1 MELSRNSRRRRAMR
15 SSGKTPEA
23 ERQRKAGVPSFQQIK
38 NHILQGIHAGEW
50 KEGDQIPT
58 EAALGRQFGVARMTV
73 NRALRELASEQSV
86 NRIQGVGTYVAQQK
100 YQSTLVAIRSI
111 ADEVRGRGHEHAC
124 AVVRLDSIRAP
135 AALARQFD
143 ARRGIRLFHSIL
155 VHYENEI
162 QIQVEDR
169 WVNAALA
176 PDYLSQDF
184 AHSTPNEYLMRVA
197 PLQGV
202 SYRIEARSPPADIRK
217 RLAMRAGEPCLVLYR
232 TTRSR
237 GMVASVAT
245 MWHPA
250 SRYQFT
256 GSF

>member
-1 MELSRNSRRRRAMR
+1 MHTLTKRRAA
-15 SSGKTPEA
+15 TPA
-23 ERQRKAGVPSFQQIK
+23 RPRKPAVPSYRQIK
-38 NHILQGIHAGEW
+38 EHILQRIHAGEW

-58 EAALGRQFGVARMTV
+58 EAALGRQFRVARMTV

-86 NRIQGVGTYVAQQK
+86 NRIQGVGTYVAQHK

-124 AVVRLDSIRAP
+124 AVRLLESVRAP
-135 AALARQFD
+135 AALARRFD

-155 VHYENEI
+155 VHCENQV
-162 QIQVEDR
+162 QIQLEDR

-184 AHSTPNEYLMRVA
+184 AHSTPNEYLIRVA

-202 SYRIEARSPPADIRK
+202 SYRIEARLPPADIR
-217 RLAMRAGEPCLVLYR
+217 RQLAIPAGEPCLVLYR
-232 TTRSR
+232 TTRSL

-256 GSF
+256 GAF

>member
-1 MELSRNSRRRRAMR
+1 MQSKR
-15 SSGKTPEA
+15 KTAGRTPA
-23 ERQRKAGVPSFQQIK
+23 GKAGVPSFQKIK
-38 NHILQGIHAGEW
+38 DHILQRIHAGEW

-73 NRALRELASEQSV
+73 NRALRELAAEQSV
-86 NRIQGVGTYVAQQK
+86 SRIQGLGTYVAQQK

-111 ADEVRGRGHEHAC
+111 ADEVRGRGDSHAC
-124 AVVRLDSIRAP
+124 AVKLLKSVKAP
-135 AALARQFD
+135 AALARKFE
-143 ARRGIRLFHSIL
+143 ARRGMRLFHSVL

-176 PDYLSQDF
+176 PDYLRQDF

-202 SYRIEARSPPADIRK
+202 SYSIEAKLPPTEIREL
-217 RLAMRAGEPCLVLYR
+217 LAMPSGEPCLVLYR
-232 TTRSR
+232 TTRSL
-237 GMVASVAT
+237 GAVASVAT

>member
-1 MELSRNSRRRRAMR
+1 MR
-15 SSGKTPEA
+15 EMGTRGKTA
-23 ERQRKAGVPSFQQIK
+23 TQGRARKAGVASFQQIK
-38 NHILQGIHAGEW
+38 NHILQRIHAGAW

-73 NRALRELASEQSV
+73 NRALRELAAEQSV
-86 NRIQGVGTYVAQQK
+86 NRIQGVGTFVAQHK

-111 ADEVRGRGHEHAC
+111 ADEVRGRGDQHAC
-124 AVVRLDSIRAP
+124 AVVLLESIKAP
-135 AALARQFD
+135 APLARQFD

-155 VHYENEI
+155 VHYENEM

-176 PDYLSQDF
+176 PDYLRQDF
-184 AHSTPNEYLMRVA
+184 ARSTPNEYLMRVA

-202 SYRIEARSPPADIRK
+202 SYRIEAKLPPAEIRQ
-217 RLAMRAGEPCLVLYR
+217 RLAMPAGEPCLVLYR
-232 TTRSR
+232 TTRSL
-237 GMVASVAT
+237 GVVASVAT

>member
-1 MELSRNSRRRRAMR
+1 MR
-15 SSGKTPEA
+15 SKSKAAGKSPA
-23 ERQRKAGVPSFQQIK
+23 RGAGVPSFQKIK
-38 NHILQGIHAGEW
+38 NHVLRRIHAGAW

-58 EAALGRQFGVARMTV
+58 EAELGRQFGVARMTV
-73 NRALRELASEQSV
+73 NRALRELAAEQSV
-86 NRIQGVGTYVAQQK
+86 SRIRGAGTYVTQQK

-111 ADEVRGRGHEHAC
+111 ADEVRGRGDRHAC
-124 AVVRLDSIRAP
+124 EVKLLESVRAP
-135 AALARQFD
+135 AALARKFD
-143 ARRGIRLFHSIL
+143 ARRGVRLFHSIL
-155 VHYENEI
+155 VHYENEF

-176 PDYLSQDF
+176 PDYLLQDF
-184 AHSTPNEYLMRVA
+184 THSTPNEYLMRVA

-202 SYRIEARSPPADIRK
+202 SYRIEAKLPPAEIRE
-217 RLAMRAGEPCLVLYR
+217 RLAMPAGEPCLVLYR
-232 TTRSR
+232 TTRSL

>member
-1 MELSRNSRRRRAMR
+1 MHSKR
-15 SSGKTPEA
+15 SKAAAARP
-23 ERQRKAGVPSFQQIK
+23 RKQRVPSFQQIK
-38 NHILQGIHAGEW
+38 DHILRRIHDGEW
-50 KEGDQIPT
+50 KEGDQIST
-58 EAALGRQFGVARMTV
+58 EAVLGRQFGVARMTV

-86 NRIQGVGTYVAQQK
+86 NRIQGLGTFVAQQK

-111 ADEVRGRGHEHAC
+111 ADEVRGRGHRHAC
-124 AVVRLDSIRAP
+124 AVALLEGIRAP

-143 ARRGIRLFHSIL
+143 ARRGIRLFHSVL
-155 VHYENEI
+155 VHHENEI
-162 QIQVEDR
+162 QIQLEDR

-184 AHSTPNEYLMRVA
+184 AHTTPNEYLMRVA

-202 SYRIEARSPPADIRK
+202 SYRIEAKLPPAEIRK
-217 RLAMRAGEPCLVLYR
+217 RLAMPAGEPCLVLYR
-232 TTRSR
+232 TTRSL

-256 GSF
+256 GAF

>member
-1 MELSRNSRRRRAMR
+1 MGNTGRTAKAKPRRNAR
-15 SSGKTPEA
+15 
-23 ERQRKAGVPSFQQIK
+23 VPSFQLIK
-38 NHILQGIHAGEW
+38 NHILERIHAGQW

-58 EAALGRQFGVARMTV
+58 EAALGRQFRVARMTV
-73 NRALRELASEQSV
+73 NRALRELTAEQSL
-86 NRIQGVGTYVAQQK
+86 NRIQGVGTYVAQHK

-111 ADEVRGRGHEHAC
+111 ADEVRGRGHDHAC
-124 AVVRLDSIRAP
+124 VVVLLEKLSAP
-135 AALARQFD
+135 APLARQFE
-143 ARRGIRLFHSIL
+143 ARRGLRLFHSIL
-155 VHYENEI
+155 VHYENGL

-169 WVNAALA
+169 WVNAQLA
-176 PDYLSQDF
+176 PDYLEQDF
-184 AHSTPNEYLMRVA
+184 THSTPNEYLMRVA

-202 SYRIEARSPPADIRK
+202 SYRIEARLPPTEIRE
-217 RLAMRAGEPCLVLYR
+217 RLAMPAGEPCLVLYR
-232 TTRSR
+232 TTRSL

>member
-1 MELSRNSRRRRAMR
+1 MRTKQRNTAKQR
-15 SSGKTPEA
+15 SP
-23 ERQRKAGVPSFQQIK
+23 KAGVPSFQKIK
-38 NHILQGIHAGEW
+38 DHILRRIHAGEL

-58 EAALGRQFGVARMTV
+58 EAVLGRQFGVARMTV

-86 NRIQGVGTYVAQQK
+86 NRIQGLGTFVAQHK
-100 YQSTLVAIRSI
+100 YQSTLVSIRSI
-111 ADEVRGRGHEHAC
+111 ADEVRARGDRHAC
-124 AVVRLDSIRAP
+124 AVVVLESVKAP
-135 AALARQFD
+135 AALARAFD

-155 VHYENEI
+155 VHYENDL

-184 AHSTPNEYLMRVA
+184 ARSTPNEYLMRVA

-202 SYRIEARSPPADIRK
+202 SYRIEARLPPPEIRR
-217 RLAMRAGEPCLVLYR
+217 RLAMPAGEPCLVLYR
-232 TTRSR
+232 TTRSL

-256 GSF
+256 GAF

>member
-1 MELSRNSRRRRAMR
+1 MVARARRKTAAGSR
-15 SSGKTPEA
+15 SGKA
-23 ERQRKAGVPSFQQIK
+23 AVPSFQQIK
-38 NHILQGIHAGEW
+38 NYVLQRIHAGEW
-50 KEGDQIPT
+50 KEGDQVPT
-58 EAALGRQFGVARMTV
+58 EAVLGRQFGVARMTV
-73 NRALRELASEQSV
+73 NRALRELAAEQSV
-86 NRIQGVGTYVAQQK
+86 NRFQGVGTYVAQHK

-111 ADEVRGRGHEHAC
+111 ADEVRGRGHEPSC
-124 AVVRLDSIRAP
+124 AVVLLESLRAP

-143 ARRGIRLFHSIL
+143 ARRGFRLFHSIL

-202 SYRIEARSPPADIRK
+202 SYRIEAKLPPAEIRR
-217 RLAMRAGEPCLVLYR
+217 RLAMPAGEPCLVLYR
-232 TTRSR
+232 TTRSL
-237 GMVASVAT
+237 GAVASVVT

>member
-1 MELSRNSRRRRAMR
+1 MR
-15 SSGKTPEA
+15 TKGKTA
-23 ERQRKAGVPSFQQIK
+23 NGGRSRKNGVPSFQQIK

-73 NRALRELASEQSV
+73 NRALRELAAEQSV

-111 ADEVRGRGHEHAC
+111 AGEVRGRGHNHAC
-124 AVVRLDSIRAP
+124 SVVLLEKLQAP
-135 AALARQFD
+135 ASLAQQFD

-155 VHYENEI
+155 VHYENAI

-176 PDYLSQDF
+176 PDYLRQDF
-184 AHSTPNEYLMRVA
+184 TQSTPNEYLMRVA

-202 SYRIEARSPPADIRK
+202 SYRIEAKLPPADIRK

-237 GMVASVAT
+237 EKVASVAT

>member
-1 MELSRNSRRRRAMR
+1 MR
-15 SSGKTPEA
+15 STGNTAKPMPS
-23 ERQRKAGVPSFQQIK
+23 RKAGIPSFQQIK
-38 NHILQGIHAGEW
+38 NHILQRIHAGEW

-86 NRIQGVGTYVAQQK
+86 SRIQGLGTYVAQQK

-111 ADEVRGRGHEHAC
+111 ADEVRARGDEHAC
-124 AVVRLDSIRAP
+124 AVKLLESVRAP
-135 AALARQFD
+135 ATLARQFD
-143 ARRGIRLFHSIL
+143 ARRGMRLFHSVL
-155 VHYENEI
+155 VHYENAI

-176 PDYLSQDF
+176 PDYLRQDF

-202 SYRIEARSPPADIRK
+202 SYRIEAKLAPAEIRK
-217 RLAMRAGEPCLVLYR
+217 LLAMPAGEPCLVLYR
-232 TTRSR
+232 TTRSL
-237 GMVASVAT
+237 GAVASVAT

-250 SRYQFT
+250 SRYQLT

>member
-1 MELSRNSRRRRAMR
+1 MR
-15 SSGKTPEA
+15 STGNMAKKMPSGK
-23 ERQRKAGVPSFQQIK
+23 AGIPSFQQIK
-38 NHILQGIHAGEW
+38 NHILQRIHAGEW

-86 NRIQGVGTYVAQQK
+86 SRIQGLGTYVAQQK

-111 ADEVRGRGHEHAC
+111 ADEVRGRGDEHAC
-124 AVVRLDSIRAP
+124 AVKLLESVRAP
-135 AALARQFD
+135 ATLARQFD
-143 ARRGIRLFHSIL
+143 ARRGIRLHHSIL
-155 VHYENEI
+155 VHYGNDM

-176 PDYLSQDF
+176 PDYLRQDF
-184 AHSTPNEYLMRVA
+184 AHTTPNEYLMRVA

-202 SYRIEARSPPADIRK
+202 TYRIEAKLAPAEIRK
-217 RLAMRAGEPCLVLYR
+217 LLAMPAGEPCLVLYR
-232 TTRSR
+232 TTRSL
-237 GMVASVAT
+237 GAVASVAT

-250 SRYQFT
+250 SRYQLT

>member
-1 MELSRNSRRRRAMR
+1 MRTRNRTA
-15 SSGKTPEA
+15 GKAQGRTPA
-23 ERQRKAGVPSFQQIK
+23 RKAGVPSFQRIK
-38 NHILQGIHAGEW
+38 DHILQRIHAAEW
-50 KEGDQIPT
+50 RQGDQIPT

-73 NRALRELASEQSV
+73 NRALRELAAEQIVS
-86 NRIQGVGTYVAQQK
+86 RIQGLGTFVAQHK

-111 ADEVRGRGHEHAC
+111 ADEVRGRGDRHAC
-124 AVVRLDSIRAP
+124 VVKLLESVKAP
-135 AALARQFD
+135 AALAREFE

-155 VHYENEI
+155 VHYENDD
-162 QIQVEDR
+162 QIQLEDR

-176 PDYLSQDF
+176 PDYLGQDF
-184 AHSTPNEYLMRVA
+184 THTTPNEYLMHVA

-202 SYRIEARSPPADIRK
+202 SYRIEAKLPPAQIR
-217 RLAMRAGEPCLVLYR
+217 RWLAMPPGEPCLVLYR

>member
-1 MELSRNSRRRRAMR
+1 MTHTKHKTAKEQR
-15 SSGKTPEA
+15 S
-23 ERQRKAGVPSFQQIK
+23 RKAGVPSFQRIK
-38 NHILQGIHAGEW
+38 DHVLRRIHAGDW

-73 NRALRELASEQSV
+73 NRALRELAAEQSV
-86 NRIQGVGTYVAQQK
+86 NRIQGLGTFVAQHK

-111 ADEVRGRGHEHAC
+111 ADEVRSRGDRHAC
-124 AVVRLDSIRAP
+124 AVVLLEGVRAP
-135 AALARQFD
+135 VQLARQFD

-169 WVNAALA
+169 WVNATLA

-202 SYRIEARSPPADIRK
+202 SYRIEAKLPPLDIRK
-217 RLAMRAGEPCLVLYR
+217 RLAMPAGEPCLVLYR
-232 TTRSR
+232 TTRSL
-237 GMVASVAT
+237 GTVASVAT

>member
-1 MELSRNSRRRRAMR
+1 MPIKR
-15 SSGKTPEA
+15 KTEGRIPAREP
-23 ERQRKAGVPSFQQIK
+23 GVPSFQQIK
-38 NHILQGIHAGEW
+38 NHILQRIHAAEW
-50 KEGDQIPT
+50 KEGDQIHT

-73 NRALRELASEQSV
+73 NRALRELAAEKIV
-86 NRIQGVGTYVAQQK
+86 TRIQGLGTFVAQQK

-111 ADEVRGRGHEHAC
+111 ADEVRGRGDRHAC
-124 AVVRLDSIRAP
+124 VVKLLESVRAP
-135 AALARQFD
+135 AALAREFD
-143 ARRGIRLFHSIL
+143 ARRGLRLFHSIL

-176 PDYLSQDF
+176 PDYLRQDF
-184 AHSTPNEYLMRVA
+184 ARSTPNEYLMRVA

-202 SYRIEARSPPADIRK
+202 SYRIEAKLPPAEIRK
-217 RLAMRAGEPCLVLYR
+217 RLAMPAGEPCLVLYR
-232 TTRSR
+232 TTRSQ
-237 GMVASVAT
+237 GAVASVAT

-250 SRYQFT
+250 SRYQLT

>member
-1 MELSRNSRRRRAMR
+1 MGTRSTTAKAQRVRRAR
-15 SSGKTPEA
+15 L
-23 ERQRKAGVPSFQQIK
+23 PSFQQIK
-38 NHILQGIHAGEW
+38 NHILERIHAGEW

-73 NRALRELASEQSV
+73 NRALRELTAEQSLT
-86 NRIQGVGTYVAQQK
+86 RIQGVGTYVAQHK

-111 ADEVRGRGHEHAC
+111 ADEVRGRGHDHAC
-124 AVVRLDSIRAP
+124 VVVRLEKLRAP
-135 AALARQFD
+135 APLARQFE
-143 ARRGIRLFHSIL
+143 ANRGLRLFHSIL
-155 VHYENEI
+155 VHYENGL

-176 PDYLSQDF
+176 PDYLEQDF
-184 AHSTPNEYLMRVA
+184 THSTPNEYLMRVA

-202 SYRIEARSPPADIRK
+202 SYRIEAGLPPADIRD
-217 RLAMRAGEPCLVLYR
+217 RLAMPAGEPCLVLYR
-232 TTRSR
+232 TTRSL

>member
-1 MELSRNSRRRRAMR
+1 MR
-15 SSGKTPEA
+15 TRGKAANGGRT
-23 ERQRKAGVPSFQQIK
+23 RKAGVPWYQQIK
-38 NHILQGIHAGEW
+38 NHILQRIHAGAW

-86 NRIQGVGTYVAQQK
+86 NRIQGVGSYVAQHK

-124 AVVRLDSIRAP
+124 AVVLLEGVRAP

-143 ARRGIRLFHSIL
+143 ARRGLHLFHSIL
-155 VHYENEI
+155 VHYENGI

-169 WVNAALA
+169 WVSAALA
-176 PDYLSQDF
+176 PDYLRQDF

-202 SYRIEARSPPADIRK
+202 SYRIEAKLPPVDIRK

-250 SRYQFT
+250 DRYQFT

>member
-1 MELSRNSRRRRAMR
+1 MRIKRKTTQTDPARA
-15 SSGKTPEA
+15 
-23 ERQRKAGVPSFQQIK
+23 AGVASFQKIK
-38 NHILQGIHAGEW
+38 NHILQRIHAGAW

-58 EAALGRQFGVARMTV
+58 EAALGAQFGVARMTV
-73 NRALRELASEQSV
+73 NRALRELAAEQSV
-86 NRIQGVGTYVAQQK
+86 IRIQGLGTYVAQHK

-111 ADEVRGRGHEHAC
+111 ADEVRGRGDKHAC
-124 AVVRLDSIRAP
+124 VVKLLESVRAP
-135 AALARQFD
+135 AALARQFE
-143 ARRGIRLFHSIL
+143 ARSGIRLFHSVL
-155 VHYENEI
+155 VHYENED

-176 PDYLSQDF
+176 PDYLRQDF

-202 SYRIEARSPPADIRK
+202 SYRIEAKLPPAEIRK
-217 RLAMRAGEPCLVLYR
+217 RLGMPAGEPCLVLYR
-232 TTRSR
+232 TTRSL
-237 GMVASVAT
+237 GTVASVAT

-250 SRYQFT
+250 SRYQLT

>member
-1 MELSRNSRRRRAMR
+1 MRTRRKTATTAR
-15 SSGKTPEA
+15 SSNP
-23 ERQRKAGVPSFQQIK
+23 GVPSFQRIK
-38 NHILQGIHAGEW
+38 NHILQRIHAGEW
-50 KEGDQIPT
+50 KEGDQVPT

-73 NRALRELASEQSV
+73 NRALRELAAEQSV
-86 NRIQGVGTYVAQQK
+86 SRIQGLGTYVAQQK
-100 YQSTLVAIRSI
+100 YQSTLVSIRSI
-111 ADEVRGRGHEHAC
+111 ADEVRGRGDQHAC
-124 AVVRLDSIRAP
+124 TVKSLEGVKAP
-135 AALARQFD
+135 ATLARKFD

-169 WVNAALA
+169 WVNAVLA
-176 PDYLSQDF
+176 PDYLNQDF

-202 SYRIEARSPPADIRK
+202 SYRIEAKLPPAEIR
-217 RLAMRAGEPCLVLYR
+217 RLLAMPAGEPCLVLYR
-232 TTRSR
+232 TTRSL
-237 GMVASVAT
+237 GLVASVAT

-256 GSF
+256 GEF

>member
-1 MELSRNSRRRRAMR
+1 MRTGTRRKTAKIARSRNAR
-15 SSGKTPEA
+15 
-23 ERQRKAGVPSFQQIK
+23 VPSFQRIK
-38 NHILQGIHAGEW
+38 DHILQRIHAGEW

-58 EAALGRQFGVARMTV
+58 EAALGHQFGVARMTV

-86 NRIQGVGTYVAQQK
+86 SRIQGLGTFVAQQK

-111 ADEVRGRGHEHAC
+111 ADEVRGRGHQHAC
-124 AVVRLDSIRAP
+124 AVKLLERIRAP

-143 ARRGIRLFHSIL
+143 ARRGIRLFHSVL
-155 VHYENEI
+155 VHYENEE

-176 PDYLSQDF
+176 PDYLDQDF

-202 SYRIEARSPPADIRK
+202 SYRIEARLPPGEVRR
-217 RLAMRAGEPCLVLYR
+217 RLAMP
-232 TTRSR
+232 
-237 GMVASVAT
+237 VA
-245 MWHPA
+245 
-250 SRYQFT
+250 
-256 GSF
+256 

>member
-1 MELSRNSRRRRAMR
+1 MRSRR
-15 SSGKTPEA
+15 KTA
-23 ERQRKAGVPSFQQIK
+23 AKARPGNGGVPSFQRIK
-38 NHILQGIHAGEW
+38 NHILQRIHAGEW

-73 NRALRELASEQSV
+73 NRALRELAAEQSV
-86 NRIQGVGTYVAQQK
+86 SRIQGAGTYVAQQK

-111 ADEVRGRGHEHAC
+111 ADEVRARGDRHAC
-124 AVVRLDSIRAP
+124 MVKLLESVKAP
-135 AALARQFD
+135 AALARKFD
-143 ARRGIRLFHSIL
+143 ARRGIRLFHSVL
-155 VHYENEI
+155 VHCENEI

-184 AHSTPNEYLMRVA
+184 SHSTPNEYLMRVA

-202 SYRIEARSPPADIRK
+202 SYRIEAKLPPAEIRAL
-217 RLAMRAGEPCLVLYR
+217 LAMPAGEPCLVLYR
-232 TTRSR
+232 TTRSL
-237 GMVASVAT
+237 GMVASAAT

>member
-1 MELSRNSRRRRAMR
+1 MRTKHQTTGRIPARN
-15 SSGKTPEA
+15 
-23 ERQRKAGVPSFQQIK
+23 AGVASYQRIK
-38 NHILQGIHAGEW
+38 NHILRRIHAGEW

-73 NRALRELASEQSV
+73 NRALRELAGEQVVS
-86 NRIQGVGTYVAQQK
+86 RIQGLGTFVTQQK

-111 ADEVRGRGHEHAC
+111 AEEVRARGDRHAC
-124 AVVRLDSIRAP
+124 AVTLLESVKAP
-135 AALARQFD
+135 AALARRFE
-143 ARRGIRLFHSIL
+143 ARRGMRLFHSIL
-155 VHYENEI
+155 VHYENDI

-176 PDYLSQDF
+176 PDYLRQDF
-184 AHSTPNEYLMRVA
+184 SHSTPNEYLMRVA

-202 SYRIEARSPPADIRK
+202 SYRIEARLPPAEIRN
-217 RLAMRAGEPCLVLYR
+217 RLGMPAGEPCLVLYR
-232 TTRSR
+232 TTRSM
-237 GMVASVAT
+237 GAVASVAT

-250 SRYQFT
+250 SRYQLT

>member
-1 MELSRNSRRRRAMR
+1 VTRTKHETAEKQR
-15 SSGKTPEA
+15 S
-23 ERQRKAGVPSFQQIK
+23 RKAGVPSFQRIK
-38 NHILQGIHAGEW
+38 NHILRRIHAGEW

-58 EAALGRQFGVARMTV
+58 EAALGLQFGVARMTV
-73 NRALRELASEQSV
+73 NRALRELAAEQSV
-86 NRIQGVGTYVAQQK
+86 NRIQGLGTFVAQHK

-111 ADEVRGRGHEHAC
+111 ADEVRSRGDRHAC
-124 AVVRLDSIRAP
+124 AVVLLEGVRAP
-135 AALARQFD
+135 VQLARQFD

-169 WVNAALA
+169 WVNATLA

-202 SYRIEARSPPADIRK
+202 SYRIEAKLPPLDIRK
-217 RLAMRAGEPCLVLYR
+217 RLAMPAGEPCLVLYR
-232 TTRSR
+232 TTRSL
-237 GMVASVAT
+237 GTVASVAT

>member
-1 MELSRNSRRRRAMR
+1 MRSKRKTAEKARSRN
-15 SSGKTPEA
+15 
-23 ERQRKAGVPSFQQIK
+23 AGVPSFQQIK
-38 NHILQGIHAGEW
+38 NHVLQRIHAGEW

-73 NRALRELASEQSV
+73 NRALRELAAERSV
-86 NRIQGVGTYVAQQK
+86 SRIRGVGTYVAQQK

-111 ADEVRGRGHEHAC
+111 ADEVRGRGHHHAC
-124 AVVRLDSIRAP
+124 AVKLLESVRAP
-135 AALARQFD
+135 AALARKFD

-155 VHYENEI
+155 VHCENEL

-169 WVNAALA
+169 WVNAVLA
-176 PDYLSQDF
+176 PDYLRQDF
-184 AHSTPNEYLMRVA
+184 THSTPNEYLMRVA

-202 SYRIEARSPPADIRK
+202 SYRIEAKLPPVEIRK

-232 TTRSR
+232 TTRSL

-250 SRYQFT
+250 GRYQFT

>member
-1 MELSRNSRRRRAMR
+1 MPIKR
-15 SSGKTPEA
+15 KTEGRIPA
-23 ERQRKAGVPSFQQIK
+23 RKPGVPSFQQIK
-38 NHILQGIHAGEW
+38 NHILQRIHAAEW
-50 KEGDQIPT
+50 KEGDQIHT

-73 NRALRELASEQSV
+73 NRALRELAAEKIV
-86 NRIQGVGTYVAQQK
+86 TRIQGLGTFVAQQK

-111 ADEVRGRGHEHAC
+111 ADEVRGRGDRHAC
-124 AVVRLDSIRAP
+124 SVKLLQSVRAP
-135 AALARQFD
+135 AALAREFD

-155 VHYENEI
+155 VHYENEV

-176 PDYLSQDF
+176 PDYLGQDF

-202 SYRIEARSPPADIRK
+202 SYRVEAKLPPAEIRK
-217 RLAMRAGEPCLVLYR
+217 RLGMPAGEPCLVLYR
-232 TTRSR
+232 TTRSL
-237 GMVASVAT
+237 GTVASVAT

-250 SRYQFT
+250 SRYQLT

>member
-1 MELSRNSRRRRAMR
+1 MPVRWYCSRASRR
-15 SSGKTPEA
+15 P
-23 ERQRKAGVPSFQQIK
+23 PC
-38 NHILQGIHAGEW
+38 W
-50 KEGDQIPT
+50 
-58 EAALGRQFGVARMTV
+58 
-73 NRALRELASEQSV
+73 
-86 NRIQGVGTYVAQQK
+86 
-100 YQSTLVAIRSI
+100 
-111 ADEVRGRGHEHAC
+111 
-124 AVVRLDSIRAP
+124 
-135 AALARQFD
+135 ARQFE
-143 ARRGIRLFHSIL
+143 ARRGIRLFHSVL

-184 AHSTPNEYLMRVA
+184 THSTPNEYLMRVA

-202 SYRIEARSPPADIRK
+202 SYRIEAKLPPAEIRN
-217 RLAMRAGEPCLVLYR
+217 RLAMPAGEPCLVLYR

-256 GSF
+256 ACFSTCRFAASSYPTNSEDNMTHRVVECVPNFSEGRDMAKMRQITEAIASVSG

>member
-1 MELSRNSRRRRAMR
+1 MRTSARRKTAKTARSRN
-15 SSGKTPEA
+15 
-23 ERQRKAGVPSFQQIK
+23 AGVPSFQQIK
-38 NHILQGIHAGEW
+38 NHILQRIHAGEW

-58 EAALGRQFGVARMTV
+58 EATLGHQFGVARMTV
-73 NRALRELASEQSV
+73 NRALRELASEQIV
-86 NRIQGVGTYVAQQK
+86 IRIQGLGTFVAQQK

-111 ADEVRGRGHEHAC
+111 ADEVRARGDRHAC
-124 AVVRLDSIRAP
+124 AVRLLESVKAP
-135 AALARQFD
+135 AALARKFD

-176 PDYLSQDF
+176 PDYLHQDF
-184 AHSTPNEYLMRVA
+184 TQSTPNEYLMRVA

-202 SYRIEARSPPADIRK
+202 SYRIEAKLPSAEIRN
-217 RLAMRAGEPCLVLYR
+217 RLAMPAGEPCLVLYR
-232 TTRSR
+232 TTRSL

>member
-1 MELSRNSRRRRAMR
+1 MYSGKPKTAEKKRSRNADL
-15 SSGKTPEA
+15 
-23 ERQRKAGVPSFQQIK
+23 PSFQQIK
-38 NHILQGIHAGEW
+38 NYILQHIHAGEW

-58 EAALGRQFGVARMTV
+58 EAALGQQFGVARMTV

-86 NRIQGVGTYVAQQK
+86 NRIQGLGTYVAQHK
-100 YQSTLVAIRSI
+100 YQSTLVAIRNI
-111 ADEVRGRGHEHAC
+111 ADEVRGRGDRHAC
-124 AVVRLDSIRAP
+124 TVVLLESIRAP
-135 AALARQFD
+135 AALARSFD

-155 VHYENEI
+155 VHFENEI
-162 QIQVEDR
+162 RIQVEDR

-202 SYRIEARSPPADIRK
+202 SYRIEAKLPPAETRK
-217 RLAMRAGEPCLVLYR
+217 QLAMRAGEPCLVLYR
-232 TTRSR
+232 TTRSL

-256 GSF
+256 GAF

>member
-1 MELSRNSRRRRAMR
+1 MPIKRKTE
-15 SSGKTPEA
+15 GKIPAREP
-23 ERQRKAGVPSFQQIK
+23 GVPSFQQIK
-38 NHILQGIHAGEW
+38 NHILQRIHAAEW
-50 KEGDQIPT
+50 KEGDQIHT

-73 NRALRELASEQSV
+73 NRALRELAAEKIV
-86 NRIQGVGTYVAQQK
+86 TRIQGLGTFVAQQK

-111 ADEVRGRGHEHAC
+111 ADEVRGRGDRHAC
-124 AVVRLDSIRAP
+124 VVKLLESVRAP
-135 AALARQFD
+135 AALAREFD
-143 ARRGIRLFHSIL
+143 ARRGLRLFHSIL

-176 PDYLSQDF
+176 PDYLRQDF
-184 AHSTPNEYLMRVA
+184 ARSTPNEYLMRVA

-202 SYRIEARSPPADIRK
+202 SYRIEAKLPPAEIRK
-217 RLAMRAGEPCLVLYR
+217 RLAMPAGEPCLVLYR
-232 TTRSR
+232 TTRSQ
-237 GMVASVAT
+237 GAVASVAT

-250 SRYQFT
+250 SRYQLT